1 VTGEGRR
8 STELGSAA
16 RGGAITFIGAGTSAA
31 LGFAFNIMV
40 ARMVGP
46 FGAGVVLQAVALFT
60 IAMAL
65 SRLGLDT
72 TAVWVLPPL
81 VRTDKSRL
89 RSVVTGVLAP
99 AAVIP
104 LFIVAA
110 WYAYAALRPP
120 SSGNQAVYSAI
131 SGVAPF
137 LPAATVMI
145 VALAATRAFG
155 GVVPFNLIGNIAV
168 PALRPALLA
177 VVVALGGGTLAA
189 ALSWAVPWFVGLV
202 FALVILLRM
211 LLRSTRTVGGTWLP
225 DRRTMRSIFSYS
237 LPRTL
242 MAGLEQ
248 TYIWLDVLLVGVILG
263 SADAG
268 IYGSAARFVAAGVVV
283 LTAFRIVVAPRF
295 SVLLAERRTAEV
307 EELYSVTAR
316 WVLLFGAPI
325 YLTLAV
331 FAPTVLGWLGPGF
344 GSGVSSMVILSLG
357 SIVVLAAGN
366 VQSLLLMSGRSSWGA
381 FNKLVVVLFNVTG
394 NLILLPRIGIVG
406 AALTWA
412 ASMVLDTGLA
422 AWQVRRATGIALGAR
437 SVGAT
442 ALMVSLCVAV
452 PSLAVVAIVGQGT
465 WQMVVGV
472 TLSGMV
478 LLAYCYLDRRRLRL
492 DELGGAMR
500 RRPPPRG
507 PVPTAE
513 QA

>member
-1 VTGEGRR
+1 M
-8 STELGSAA
+8 SELGSAA
-16 RGGAITFIGAGTSAA
+16 RGGAITLVGAGTSAV
-31 LGFAFNIMV
+31 LGFAFNIMM
-40 ARMVGP
+40 ARLVGP
-46 FGAGVVLQAVALFT
+46 FGAGVVLQSVALFT

-65 SRLGLDT
+65 SRFGLDT

-81 VRTDKSRL
+81 MRTDRSRL
-89 RSVVTGVLAP
+89 RSVVAGLLAP
-99 AAVIP
+99 AAVVP
-104 LFIVAA
+104 LFVMAA
-110 WYAYAALRPP
+110 WYAFAALRPP
-120 SSGNQAVYSAI
+120 SPGNEAVYRAI

-155 GVVPFNLIGNIAV
+155 GVVPFNLIGNITV

-189 ALSWAVPWFVGLV
+189 SLSWAVPWFVGAV
-202 FALVILLRM
+202 CALVVLLRM
-211 LLRSTRTVGGTWLP
+211 LVRATHSAGGSWRP
-225 DRRTMRSIFSYS
+225 DRHTMRSIFSYS
-237 LPRTL
+237 LPRTV

-248 TYIWLDVLLVGVILG
+248 TIIWLDVLLVGVILG
-263 SADAG
+263 SREAG

-295 SVLLAERRTAEV
+295 SALLAERRTDEV

-381 FNKLVVVLFNVTG
+381 FNKFVVVLFNVTG

-412 ASMVLDTGLA
+412 ASMVLDTVLA
-422 AWQVRRATGIALGAR
+422 AWQVRRATGIALSGR
-437 SVGAT
+437 SVGTT
-442 ALMVSLCVAV
+442 AVMVGLCVAI
-452 PSLAVVAIVGQGT
+452 PSLAVVQVAGQGT
-465 WQMVVGV
+465 WQLLVGV
-472 TLSGMV
+472 VLSGAA
-478 LLAYCYLDRRRLRL
+478 LLGYCVLDRRRLRL
-492 DELGGAMR
+492 GELVSAAR
-500 RRPPPRG
+500 R
-507 PVPTAE
+507 
-513 QA
+513 